1 MDVGTLAGTAT
12 LPAACSSS
20 ASQQQHR
27 RAPSLVA
34 RDLPNSLRSAAAPPD
49 LARRSPNPD
58 TTRIRVSPASSAPSS
73 RSSSPVLRGTITRRH
88 PPSPNPAGTPL
99 KHVHLPLLRRAS
111 LTLHEYAT
119 AAARPA
125 TYVSFVRSLHPAL
138 LALFLVSVS
147 ATLSNK
153 TLLRGFF
160 HGLTYSLTSWQMS
173 CATLGTMLAQRL
185 GVYRPQRV
193 PIKHNSLLQA
203 IAVVFSCE
211 ILCSNMAL
219 RLVPVPVR
227 SSRLGGCAKSGSR
240 FSIRQFHVSLRAA
253 APILTLLLSVSFFR
267 QRTTLRTASA
277 LLGVLLGVA
286 FTSHH
291 EQYLSLGSL
300 FLIGSTL
307 LLTAKSL
314 LVTHIL
320 ESRLSLHPLDI
331 LARMSPLSSLHCAL
345 FAVVNGEP
353 RRLWRFARG
362 NEFTRAHL
370 AEVAL
375 NGVLSFAVVVLG
387 LVADKKTRPPALAI
401 TSAFPSSCPLGP
413 CCSGT
418 NVRSVCPQP
427 TPRRRRRSSRPSSS
441 LACVSRPSIS
451 SASPS
456 PSAAASSTRPGTRA
470 TRTALRS
477 GWGWEEAGRWE
488 EEGKRCCR

>member
-20 ASQQQHR
+20 SSQQQHR

-99 KHVHLPLLRRAS
+99 KHAHLPLLRRAS
-111 LTLHEYAT
+111 LTLHEYVT

-219 RLVPVPVR
+219 RLVPVP
-227 SSRLGGCAKSGSR
+227 
-240 FSIRQFHVSLRAA
+240 FHVSLRAA

-320 ESRLSLHPLDI
+320 ESRLSLHPLDV

-345 FAVVNGEP
+345 FAIVNGEP
-353 RRLWRFARG
+353 RRLWRFVRG

-401 TSAFPSSCPLGP
+401 TTHAAQATTILASLLLFGLRLSPLNFVGVALTLGGGVLYATWDARDQDRAALGLGLGGGGAAGGGGEEVLPLRGP
-413 CCSGT
+413 
-418 NVRSVCPQP
+418 V
-427 TPRRRRRSSRPSSS
+427 
-441 LACVSRPSIS
+441 LAG
-451 SASPS
+451 
-456 PSAAASSTRPGTRA
+456 AAKKRA
-470 TRTALRS
+470 PD
-477 GWGWEEAGRWE
+477 
-488 EEGKRCCR
+488 